1 MNAHA
6 YGQFKNQNLMAISDL
21 EAVVLLYTEAIDILK
36 KAKQHFLERNN
47 DYKNEIAQ
55 AQKIIMGLRS
65 IINYKEGGEIAL
77 NLSELY
83 TYFNSRLTVA
93 SYGVRQ
99 AAGIFSE
106 AIGLLEKLRESWIAI
121 LPKNTAGQADKSQP
135 KVDKLDI
142 NI

>member
-36 KAKQHFLERNN
+36 KGKAHFQDKNNEYKQ
-47 DYKNEIAQ
+47 DIAH

-65 IINYKEGGEIAL
+65 IINYKDGGEIAQ
-77 NLSELY
+77 NLAELY
-83 TYFNSRLTVA
+83 SYFNSRLTVA

-99 AAGIFSE
+99 VEEIFFE
-106 AIGLLEKLRESWIAI
+106 VIGLLEKLRESWIAI
-121 LPKNTAGQADKSQP
+121 LPKNAGQQAGKPQP
-135 KVDKLDI
+135 KIDKFDI